1 MLRNLDRSQADLLA
15 AMNAVGDLAQLPQDW
30 DSYGSRQIQTSAIRQ
45 ALEILQMANL
55 QHIPMPF
62 VVPVPGG
69 GVQLE
74 WRLEG
79 RELELEVQPDRTIA
93 YLRVDENDIDEEG
106 VVPKDQPSAILEHL
120 QWMAAQTTTE
130 APF

>member
-106 VVPKDQPSAILEHL
+106 VVPKDQPSAILEHI
-120 QWMAAQTTTE
+120 QWVAAQTTTE
-130 APF
+130 APS

>member
-1 MLRNLDRSQADLLA
+1 MLHNLDRSQADLLA
-15 AMNAVGDLAQLPQDW
+15 AMNAVGDLAQLSQDW

-106 VVPKDQPSAILEHL
+106 VVPKDQPSAILEHI
-120 QWMAAQTTTE
+120 QWVAAQTTTE
-130 APF
+130 APS

>member
-106 VVPKDQPSAILEHL
+106 VVPKDQPSAILEHI
-120 QWMAAQTTTE
+120 QWVAAQTTTE

>member
-106 VVPKDQPSAILEHL
+106 VVPKDQPSAILEHI